1 MYCRSQSMSPKFFNA
16 PVIFF
21 LTRESC
27 PDQVLELLV
36 DVLGAE
42 VARQRPCPKG
52 SLAALCAR
60 VDANAPPPP
69 LRFHRRFSLGCLLAI
84 SIFLFKKCC
93 GFFYKSH
100 FLFTF
105 LTADDFGRNCRTFPW
120 NRPMWAAKLG
130 RHLSTTKKCWIL
142 IFKNVVLLKHN
153 LPESLAAERAH
164 HLALPVGLASL
175 EFSK

>member
-1 MYCRSQSMSPKFFNA
+1 MYCRSQSMSPKFFIA

-60 VDANAPPPP
+60 VETNAPPPP
-69 LRFHRRFSLGCLLAI
+69 LRFHRRFPLGCLLAI

-93 GFFYKSH
+93 GFFTSHIFSSPFLRRTTLAGTAGPSRGIDPCGLQSWDATCRQPKSV
-100 FLFTF
+100 F
-105 LTADDFGRNCRTFPW
+105 DF
-120 NRPMWAAKLG
+120 
-130 RHLSTTKKCWIL
+130 
-142 IFKNVVLLKHN
+142 
-153 LPESLAAERAH
+153 
-164 HLALPVGLASL
+164 
-175 EFSK
+175 